1 MTIGA
6 RASPRAL
13 QKNFALPYLQKRV
26 ENTPP
31 MVLQIRFAI
40 WLTLQIE
47 VETLHICKP
56 STTLHLQFR
65 PSTSDSVPPPPHP
78 PPRAISLRPS
88 ALPATRARPPYLTR
102 PPSSFLAKD
111 PSAAKVSRASSSKVP
126 PWISISLSS
135 IPVAWRPLFVGFWD
149 GRVW

>member
-1 MTIGA
+1 
-6 RASPRAL
+6 
-13 QKNFALPYLQKRV
+13 LQKRV

-47 VETLHICKP
+47 VEALHICKP
-56 STTLHLQFR
+56 SHHFASTISAFHVGLR
-65 PSTSDSVPPPPHP
+65 PPGSPHP
-78 PPRAISLRPS
+78 ARFLY
-88 ALPATRARPPYLTR
+88 ARPPSLLRAPALPTVR
-102 PPSSFLAKD
+102 VRPPAAARARRPSSCRVHPPSSFLMKD

-149 GRVW
+149 GRVR